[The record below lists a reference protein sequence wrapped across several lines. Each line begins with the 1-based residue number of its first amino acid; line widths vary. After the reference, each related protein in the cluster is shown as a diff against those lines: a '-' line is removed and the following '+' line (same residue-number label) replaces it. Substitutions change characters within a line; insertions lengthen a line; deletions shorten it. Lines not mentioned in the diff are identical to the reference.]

1 MKTVYLDTNIFMDIL
16 TDRDLK
22 GISIGEIKPFLET
35 SSVYM
40 STLSVHI
47 AYYVLKIK
55 PGSDIDKKVKNL
67 LSLINLVNLDASI
80 INKALNS
87 YKIDFEDTLQYYS
100 AISEQCEY
108 ILTRDIKDFEKLKRK
123 IPTEI
128 EITVDLKTIN

>member
-16 TDRDLK
+16 TNRNLEN
-22 GISIGEIKPFLET
+22 ISIDEIKPFLET

-55 PGSDIDKKVKNL
+55 PNSDIDKKVRNL
-67 LSLINLVNLDASI
+67 LSLINLVNLDALI

-108 ILTRDIKDFEKLKRK
+108 ILTRDIKDFKKLKRN
-123 IPTEI
+123 IPSEI
-128 EITVDLKTIN
+128 NITMDLRTIN